1 MLLRSYEYYK
11 LLSDL
16 VAAAAAKGID
26 VTVEKAK
33 LKIPDKVFQSVH
45 VGNCADSLYA
55 INASADL
62 GIYPRSILWSEDPI
76 VQRTQRDAVAE
87 AILSVKWKMMNADGP
102 RAEAAATSSPVD
114 V

>member
-1 MLLRSYEYYK
+1 MLRSYEYYK

-16 VAAAAAKGID
+16 VAAAAVKGID
-26 VTVEKAK
+26 VTAEKAR

-45 VGNCADSLYA
+45 VGNCADSAYA

-76 VQRTQRDAVAE
+76 VQRTQRNAVAE
-87 AILSVKWKMMNADGP
+87 AILSVKRKMRTTTGGS
-102 RAEAAATSSPVD
+102 REEAAAAGPVD